1 MPYVLG
7 IDLGSGHTAAAICRN
22 ERDHWS
28 DPELL
33 RLGAQSP
40 AVASVLHLTTDGA
53 VEVGEWAAPGAPAH
67 RIARGFVDRIG
78 DEVPFSLGGQ
88 HYLAEVLAAA
98 LVGWVA
104 DTAEAAEGA
113 PATQVVVTHPAGW
126 GTHRRT
132 VLQHALREAGL
143 TDLTLLPRPVAAAE
157 RHTAVDRVDVGDE
170 VAVYALGHS
179 RFEAAILRR
188 GSFSFELRGHAESA
202 AELGGSLFDDLLVDH
217 VLAELGGGEPT
228 AQLRFACTAARERL
242 SVDTSVSIPAT
253 LAGLPDP
260 DHAVVVYRPDL
271 ERLIRPA
278 VESTVAVLT
287 RTVRTA
293 GTEPGELHGVLLV
306 GGCARTPLVAELVSA
321 GLRARTIAAP
331 EPAAAVALGAALAGT
346 KIAKPTV
353 RAAALA
359 PSAVGVS
366 HTDLLRMSDYSEDE
380 HFADLDEIVHIG
392 PPPPRP
398 PVDVPPLDPPQRGLR
413 RLLGRRDD
421 DYEPDD
427 LDDDPEEDVDAEED
441 VDVVDWDDVV
451 PDPVPRARRRS
462 SRTLERDGDD
472 R

>member
-33 RLGAQSP
+33 RLGAQGP
-40 AVASVLHLTTDGA
+40 AVASVLHLTRDGA
-53 VEVGEWAAPGAPAH
+53 VEVGEWATPGAPAH

-98 LVGWVA
+98 FVGWVA

-113 PATQVVVTHPAGW
+113 PPTQVVVTHPAGW
-126 GTHRRT
+126 SAHRRT

-157 RHTAVDRVDVGDE
+157 RHAAVERVDVGDE

-188 GSFSFELRGHAESA
+188 GSFGFELRGHAESA
-202 AELGGSLFDDLLVDH
+202 AALGGSLFDDLLVDH
-217 VLAELGGGEPT
+217 VLAELDGAAPT
-228 AQLRFACTAARERL
+228 AQLRAACTAARERL
-242 SVDTSVSIPAT
+242 SVDTTVSIPAPPG
-253 LAGLPDP
+253 ADRA
-260 DHAVVVYRPDL
+260 AVLVHRPDL

-293 GTEPGELHGVLLV
+293 GAEPGELHCVLLV
-306 GGCARTPLVAELVSA
+306 GGCASTPLVAELVSA
-321 GLRARTIAAP
+321 GLRARTVAAP
-331 EPAAAVALGAALAGT
+331 EPAAAVALGAALAAT
-346 KIAKPTV
+346 LIAKPTV

-359 PSAVGVS
+359 PSSLGVT
-366 HTDLLRMSDYSEDE
+366 HTDLLRMSDSAADE
-380 HFADLDEIVHIG
+380 RMADLDEIVHIG

-398 PVDVPPLDPPQRGLR
+398 PVDIPPLDAPPRGLR
-413 RLLGRRDD
+413 RILRRRDADDAD

-427 LDDDPEEDVDAEED
+427 AADDVAADVADE
-441 VDVVDWDDVV
+441 DWDDVV
-451 PDPVPRARRRS
+451 VDRGRRS
-462 SRTLERDGDD
+462 RRPLERHGDE